1 MEIGSEANP
10 TETLSGMLSWIC
22 PEKEA
27 LHPPASLR
35 WEDVNLS
42 SSWPQRP
49 LLPGNDVGAE
59 KAENRYEAS
68 PETRYAHL
76 NQAVPEIHILSD
88 VSCTDTFSPHDPP
101 SLFKDL

>member
-1 MEIGSEANP
+1 M
-10 TETLSGMLSWIC
+10 LSGIF

-27 LHPPASLR
+27 LHLPASLR

-42 SSWPQRP
+42 SSWPPQP
-49 LLPGNDVGAE
+49 LLPENDVGAE
-59 KAENRYEAS
+59 KAENRYEAN

-76 NQAVPEIHILSD
+76 NQSVSRIRILSN
-88 VSCTDTFSPHDPP
+88 VSCTATLSPHDPP